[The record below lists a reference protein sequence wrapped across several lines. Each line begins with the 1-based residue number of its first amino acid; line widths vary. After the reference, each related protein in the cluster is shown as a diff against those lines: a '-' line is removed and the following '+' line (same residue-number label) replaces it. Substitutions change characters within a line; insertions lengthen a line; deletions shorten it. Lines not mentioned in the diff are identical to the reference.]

1 MDMDA
6 LKANVKEAIKLM
18 PPALQI
24 DFGKLFTGV
33 EKHLPFLEANFP
45 KVWSLLANDVMS
57 LSAEFSMG
65 IIDKEGLSKV
75 MHEAFGECGIGLP
88 DVPKPTVTP

>member
-6 LKANVKEAIKLM
+6 LKSNVKEAIKLM

-45 KVWSLLANDVMS
+45 KVWSLMANDIMS

-65 IIDKEGLSKV
+65 IIDKDALSKA

-88 DVPKPTVTP
+88 DVPTKPKAP